1 MVHPFSWGSKAKV
14 ALKASVLIFCS
25 EAGTFNEQHLGIL
38 LYKFLEECI
47 QQGTNSPDFDLNCD
61 FLQQDI
67 YLEHVL
73 EYHKPPLTIE
83 NAPRRPH
90 PSTPASTLIP
100 TSREKFGPPIGGQ
113 REPSTRTGSSVGS
126 GAGKR
131 KHVPSEDEDSGGVV
145 DARPGARPKGQ
156 PISKPDA
163 KRARSQA
170 RGSGMVSSTSI
181 TRTSSTGRSSQ
192 KRLADAINFVAEAA
206 TFANGLD
213 GMDAG
218 AGKSKKGLGQ
228 GQSGGLS
235 IKARKKEKEREVEM
249 EVEGDHE
256 MEEGP
261 PDEGEGMGGKALKGK
276 GKKPRGTDQ
285 EKGQEKPEVKA
296 SAKGKGKLAKENI
309 KWNGVEGVNRCE
321 RCVSAKQKV
330 CLRPAP
336 GSTSNGIP
344 VTACKSCKEKKTK
357 CQWLVEG
364 KTDNVINTDEEEE
377 VSPSPPAKEASGS
390 RHGGSKGSKPTV
402 RPRTRSQSRAR
413 DVSLEPIEVDDM
425 DFHLGLQQQLVSPIK
440 KIPPN
445 TCRTLSFSTGYQRDP
460 DRWGAAQW
468 TGWAHRT
475 SGPGTSSLGPIVHR

>member
-1 MVHPFSWGSKAKV
+1 
-14 ALKASVLIFCS
+14 
-25 EAGTFNEQHLGIL
+25 
-38 LYKFLEECI
+38 
-47 QQGTNSPDFDLNCD
+47 
-61 FLQQDI
+61 
-67 YLEHVL
+67 
-73 EYHKPPLTIE
+73 
-83 NAPRRPH
+83 
-90 PSTPASTLIP
+90 
-100 TSREKFGPPIGGQ
+100 
-113 REPSTRTGSSVGS
+113 
-126 GAGKR
+126 
-131 KHVPSEDEDSGGVV
+131 
-145 DARPGARPKGQ
+145 
-156 PISKPDA
+156 
-163 KRARSQA
+163 
-170 RGSGMVSSTSI
+170 MVSSTSI